1 MAQGVAFSLA
11 GKVLELLS
19 PLIHEEIKLA
29 CGVKAELEN
38 LKGTVSTI
46 KDVLLDA
53 EKKAHDSVAVKGWLE
68 KLKDVLHD
76 ADDVLDDFSTE
87 ALQRNVMAGY
97 KMTKE
102 VRIFFSSSNQ
112 LAFSLKMGHKIK
124 AIRERLDVIKKEKE
138 DFHFNEGSNEPQVMN
153 RDRDTNSFVLE
164 DEVIGRENDKK
175 EIIECLFDNNV
186 VDDIS
191 IISIVGI
198 GGLGKTTLAQL
209 VYNDENVKKNF
220 ELKLW
225 ICISDNLDIKRIIKE
240 VLEQM
245 EEWNRE
251 ESFEVMQNKL
261 REKLNGKKCLIVL
274 DDLWNE
280 DSEKWRPL
288 RNLLK
293 PASKESRI
301 IVTTRSQRV
310 AVIIRATS
318 CYHLG
323 GLPKEKAWTLFVK
336 MAFERGQEPKNK
348 ALVAIGE
355 KIVEKCD
362 GLPLAIRTIG
372 SMLYPNPSEIEL
384 QSFFHNELPKIGHQA
399 NKISLTLKL
408 SYDHLPSHLKQC
420 FAYCRLF
427 PKDHMINVYTLINLW
442 AAQGF
447 ISPKQHFEDVG
458 RKYFME
464 LLWRSFFQDVENDE
478 LGNIKSCKMHDL
490 MHDLAGLVSGSES
503 AILNSRGENDI
514 EKVRHVSFNFVDSSM
529 QFSIPKLNGRKM
541 HTFLAS
547 SVGENLDNLTCDAL
561 ISNFKY
567 LRTLDLSYLG
577 LRVVPRSIG
586 KLKHLRY
593 LDLSGNDEIKILP
606 NSITKM
612 LNLQTLLLRDC
623 WLLRELPK
631 GIKKLV
637 NLRFLDITSCSTLI
651 NEPSFLDHSCTL
663 LEIRHHTYLETIL
676 PGVVVRMEGS
686 RGQVKKGYCGN
697 GPSQLK
703 ELHNLGGYL
712 KIEIHLGHGKDE
724 VRECKDA
731 NLKEKH
737 HLQRLFLKW
746 DASEWDGE
754 TEEML
759 EVLQPHPNLK
769 ALELQ
774 NYMGV
779 RIPNWLSSITNLV
792 HLKLCDNKRLQHLP
806 PLNQL
811 PFLKSVNL
819 WGMEALEYIWIDEE
833 SVSNVL
839 GASSSSSSSSK
850 TPFFPS
856 LSSLQIEDC
865 PKLKGWW
872 RNEPHHLLLP
882 SFPPSL
888 STLYISNCPNL
899 TYMPPFPYFKELL
912 RLHGCS
918 WKVLEQTMKMGAATT
933 STYFPLSQ
941 LKVLELEKINDLESL
956 PEEGLRNLVS
966 LQRLIIQ
973 SCDGLVSLPWIGSLT
988 SLHTLQIWSCPNL
1001 TSLPQEIRNLT
1012 SLEELDISHCPNL
1025 TSLPQEIR
1033 NLTSLKELSILNC
1046 PLLGQRCKRQIGED
1060 WPFIAHVPFI
1070 EVDLKIQQE
1079 ETISSGIGLFSF
1091 HAELKIQTFYKT
1103 FRPCNC
1109 VACPRIASGL
1119 SESTENNFF
1128 RQRTGLG
1135 AKFRP
1140 YSKTAIVQQNHS
1152 KFLRTL
1158 KGGLDQATN
1167 TAGISLLNRKHEYR
1181 RESVES
1187 DGVFNYFSWDEG
1199 HCNNFFE
1206 VQSVKM
1212 ILSLC
1217 TIESKEKGEFWLNS
1231 TLRSTLAFT

>member
-1 MAQGVAFSLA
+1 MAQGAVFNLA

-19 PLIHEEIKLA
+19 PLIREEIKLA
-29 CGVKAELEN
+29 CGVKADLANLES
-38 LKGTVSTI
+38 TVSII

-53 EKKAHDSVAVKGWLE
+53 EKQAHHRAVVKGWLE

-76 ADDVLDDFSTE
+76 ADDVLDEFSTE
-87 ALQRNVMAGY
+87 ALQRNVMAGN
-97 KMTKE
+97 KMAKE

-124 AIRERLDVIKKEKE
+124 AIRETLDVIKNEK
-138 DFHFNEGSNEPQVMN
+138 DAFHFNVGSNEPQDMN
-153 RDRDTNSFVLE
+153 WDGECRDTTSLERE
-164 DEVIGRENDKK
+164 DEVIGREDDKNK
-175 EIIECLFDNNV
+175 IIECLFDNNV
-186 VDDIS
+186 EDDIP
-191 IISIVGI
+191 IIAIVGI

-209 VYNDENVKKNF
+209 VYKDENVKNKF

-225 ICISDNLDIKRIIKE
+225 ICISDNLDIKRISKE

-245 EEWNRE
+245 KEWDRE
-251 ESFEVMQNKL
+251 ESIEVMQNKL

-280 DSEKWRPL
+280 ESEKWLPL
-288 RNLLK
+288 RNLFM

-318 CYHLG
+318 CYALG
-323 GLPKEKAWTLFVK
+323 GLPKEKAWSLFVK
-336 MAFERGQEPKNK
+336 RAFERGQEPKNK

-399 NKISLTLKL
+399 NKILLTLKL

-547 SVGENLDNLTCDAL
+547 SVGGNLDNLTCDAL

-593 LDLSGNDEIKILP
+593 LDLSKNYVIEILP

-623 WLLRELPK
+623 LSLRELPK
-631 GIKKLV
+631 GMKKLV
-637 NLRFLDITSCSTLI
+637 NLRFLDITNCGRLTDAY
-651 NEPSFLDHSCTL
+651 SFLGLPFDDQLTSMP

-686 RGQVKKGYCGN
+686 RGQVKKGYCGSYKKKKAKSN

-712 KIEIHLGHGKDE
+712 KIENLGHGKDE

-731 NLKEKH
+731 NLKENH

-746 DASEWDGE
+746 DASEDGE
-754 TEEML
+754 TDEML

-769 ALELQ
+769 ALELR

-779 RIPNWLSSITNLV
+779 RIPSWVSSLTNLV
-792 HLKLCDNKRLQHLP
+792 SFQLYANMRLQHLP

-819 WGMEALEYIWIDEE
+819 ELMEALEYIWIDEE

-856 LSSLQIEDC
+856 LSSLELKWC

-872 RNEPHHLLLP
+872 RNSDDDDDNEPHHLLLP

-888 STLYISNCPNL
+888 SELRIIYCPNL
-899 TYMPPFPYFKELL
+899 TYMPPFPYLKERLEL
-912 RLHGCS
+912 RRCS
-918 WKVLEQTMKMGAATT
+918 WKVLEQTMKMKMGAATT

-941 LKVLELEKINDLESL
+941 LQTLDLWDINDLESL

-966 LQRLIIQ
+966 LRELSIQ
-973 SCDGLVSLPWIGSLT
+973 SCDGLSSLHWIGSLT
-988 SLHTLQIWSCPNL
+988 SLQTLEIRSCPNL

-1012 SLEELDISHCPNL
+1012 SLK
-1025 TSLPQEIR
+1025 R
-1033 NLTSLKELSILNC
+1033 LSIWEC

-1060 WPFIAHVPFI
+1060 WPFIAHVPFVR
-1070 EVDLKIQQE
+1070 VDWQNQQE

-1091 HAELKIQTFYKT
+1091 HAELKILYRT

-1128 RQRTGLG
+1128 R
-1135 AKFRP
+1135 
-1140 YSKTAIVQQNHS
+1140 N
-1152 KFLRTL
+1152 
-1158 KGGLDQATN
+1158 
-1167 TAGISLLNRKHEYR
+1167 SL
-1181 RESVES
+1181 
-1187 DGVFNYFSWDEG
+1187 
-1199 HCNNFFE
+1199 
-1206 VQSVKM
+1206 
-1212 ILSLC
+1212 ILQ
-1217 TIESKEKGEFWLNS
+1217 WLNLLDLVAPATATAS
-1231 TLRSTLAFT
+1231 TSSPNISRYFITSIIL